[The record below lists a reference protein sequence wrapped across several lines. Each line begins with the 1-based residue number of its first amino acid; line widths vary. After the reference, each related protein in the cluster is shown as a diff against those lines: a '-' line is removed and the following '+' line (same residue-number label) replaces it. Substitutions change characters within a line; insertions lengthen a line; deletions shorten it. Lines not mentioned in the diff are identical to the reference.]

1 MSRAASVA
9 DDASITSAPQFGAH
23 KPVHTGWQPP
33 PASLQGAPPP
43 RQQANTQWRNNRV
56 ANREEEEDNL
66 ELVRVPTYK
75 YIADDVYF
83 SKTDT

>member
-9 DDASITSAPQFGAH
+9 DDVSITSAPQFGAH
-23 KPVHTGWQPP
+23 KPKQTGWQPP

-43 RQQANTQWRNNRV
+43 RQQVNTQWRHNR
-56 ANREEEEDNL
+56 AGNREEEEDNL
-66 ELVRVPTYK
+66 ELVRVSTYK
-75 YIADDVYF
+75 TIADDVYV